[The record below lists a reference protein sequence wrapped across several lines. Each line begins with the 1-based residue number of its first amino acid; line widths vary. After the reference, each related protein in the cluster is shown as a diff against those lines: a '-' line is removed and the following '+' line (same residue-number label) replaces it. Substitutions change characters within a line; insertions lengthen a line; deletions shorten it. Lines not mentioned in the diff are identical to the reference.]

1 MLIHRW
7 NRTHQRRFCLPLVCY
22 EHACATQN
30 RNSHCSGNSS
40 PRTIHRPWRRGSHLY
55 NARWFFL
62 LYHRLYN
69 GSQRDPLQTKR
80 PQHPLQNFFWHE
92 QHSAILSTIQAP
104 HMLYGNRFSRLYPPL
119 QFTRLLLN
127 RLHGVSIHQTFV
139 HRHRLRQNTIVM
151 NQTFVEH
158 HIPCWGNQLF
168 SRRVVPCRNT
178 IANKPSQS
186 WYNDTVVIQKKTV
199 KMGVDVIHCERVSKF
214 ESNHYP

>member
-1 MLIHRW
+1 MNMPAPPKIGTAIAAAIRAQG
-7 NRTHQRRFCLPLVCY
+7 RSIDPGDAGVISKIR
-22 EHACATQN
+22 AD
-30 RNSHCSGNSS
+30 S
-40 PRTIHRPWRRGSHLY
+40 
-55 NARWFFL
+55 FFSITGFTS
-62 LYHRLYN
+62 
-69 GSQRDPLQTKR
+69 GSQRDALQTKR

-92 QHSAILSTIQAP
+92 QHSTILPTVQAS
-104 HMLYGNRFSRLYPPL
+104 HMFNGNGFSRLHPPL

-139 HRHRLRQNTIVM
+139 HRHSLSQNTIVM
-151 NQTFVEH
+151 NQAFIEH

-199 KMGVDVIHCERVSKF
+199 KMGVDVIHCERVSKL
-214 ESNHYP
+214 ESNHNP